1 MRVLRGKYTSA
12 LIFSDSAEDY
22 AIAQIQQLIDQ
33 PSMAGS
39 KMRIMPDV
47 HPGKIGPIGLTA
59 TVTDK
64 IIPGIVGIDIGCGI
78 TMAKLKANK
87 VQFQKLD
94 VVIREGVPSG
104 FQIRKDRK
112 SIV

>member
-1 MRVLRGKYTSA
+1 MPVRKESMRVLRGKYTSA

-47 HPGKIGPIGLTA
+47 HPGKIGPIVLVYPFLQKYFAGS
-59 TVTDK
+59 
-64 IIPGIVGIDIGCGI
+64 IYVGAVKG
-78 TMAKLKANK
+78 
-87 VQFQKLD
+87 
-94 VVIREGVPSG
+94 
-104 FQIRKDRK
+104 
-112 SIV
+112 